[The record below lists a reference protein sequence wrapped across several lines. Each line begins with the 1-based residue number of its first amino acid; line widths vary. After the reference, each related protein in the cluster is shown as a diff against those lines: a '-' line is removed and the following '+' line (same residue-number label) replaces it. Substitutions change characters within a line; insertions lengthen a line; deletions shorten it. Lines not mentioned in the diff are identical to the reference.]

1 MFIDKIRNAI
11 ADRWL
16 TLAERCVA
24 PLIEKGLSPNTI
36 TLFGLI
42 LSVIAALFYGAGLI
56 FLGGIFLI
64 AGAFMDTLDGRIARS
79 SNRSSDSGALFDS
92 TMDRY
97 SEFVVFCGV
106 LFYFRDGWMFFVTFL
121 ALVGSVMVSYVRARA
136 QSLGEDRKVGWAQR
150 PERLGILITGS
161 ILNGPV
167 SLILPG
173 SSDFLFILAIISLAA
188 AANVTALQRL
198 RAGFKG
204 LTRKNE
210 PLRETRP

>member
-121 ALVGSVMVSYVRARA
+121 ALVGSVCR
-136 QSLGEDRKVGWAQR
+136 
-150 PERLGILITGS
+150 
-161 ILNGPV
+161 
-167 SLILPG
+167 
-173 SSDFLFILAIISLAA
+173 SS
-188 AANVTALQRL
+188 
-198 RAGFKG
+198 
-204 LTRKNE
+204 
-210 PLRETRP
+210 